1 MTAADYGLVTAVW
14 RRQYAVRLDD
24 GRAATCVL
32 RGRRLAIACGDRV
45 RLTLETPDHGVI
57 EDVESRSSLIFR
69 SDGHRE
75 KLIAANVT
83 QVLGIVAPEPPYDD
97 ELVQRWTIASESSH
111 CAFVLI
117 ANKNDLPTFASL
129 APRLAAIRALG
140 YPVVELCAKRDVA
153 ALAAL
158 VAGRRSVLVGQ
169 SGMGKSTLIN
179 ALAPGAA
186 ARVGELSAALGTGR
200 HTTSETTL
208 YPLADSGWI
217 VDSPGMK
224 AFGLAHLDA
233 EAIEHAFVELR
244 ALLGHCRFRDCRHGA
259 EPGCAV
265 QDAVA
270 RGEVKPWR
278 VALLHRLL
286 EERERG
292 ERSLRRW

>member
-1 MTAADYGLVTAVW
+1 MSAAEYGLVTAVW
-14 RRQYAVRLDD
+14 RRQCAVRLEE
-24 GRAATCVL
+24 GRAASCVM
-32 RGRRLAIACGDRV
+32 RGRRLAVACGDRV
-45 RLTLETPDHGVI
+45 RVSLEASDRGVI
-57 EDVESRSSLIFR
+57 ENVEARSSLFFR

-83 QVLGIVAPEPPYDD
+83 QVLGIVAPDPPYDD
-97 ELVQRWTIASESSH
+97 ELVQRWTIAAESAR
-111 CAFVLI
+111 CTFVLI
-117 ANKNDLPTFASL
+117 ANKNDLPGFPSL
-129 APRLAAIRALG
+129 APRLAAVRALG
-140 YPVVELCAKRDVA
+140 YAVLELAAKRDVA
-153 ALAAL
+153 ALAPV

-186 ARVGELSAALGTGR
+186 ARTGELSAALGTGR
-200 HTTSETTL
+200 HTTSETAL

-233 EAIEHAFVELR
+233 QTIEHAFVELR
-244 ALLGHCRFRDCRHGA
+244 PLLGQCRFRDCRHGA

-265 QDAVA
+265 RDAVA

-278 VALLHRLL
+278 VALLQRLL
-286 EERERG
+286 AER
-292 ERSLRRW
+292 RSAHAQR